1 MLRNRGV
8 GCFGANMSYKLDWK
22 DKGLVCEFNREFSN
36 ENLLESNAEII
47 NDPRLLS
54 LEYAIY
60 DFSDVKEYPVETSI
74 FQQIGQAA
82 AESYKQNSII
92 KLAIVSNTTVMKGIM
107 NVYKTYFQL
116 ANNNETWEMKMFRT
130 RKEAEKWVLNSQLK

>member
-1 MLRNRGV
+1 
-8 GCFGANMSYKLDWK
+8 MSYKLDWK